1 LALPAALNAE
11 PLLPTQIWKQSR
23 RDWQQSDRPQI
34 VPPPIE
40 AVLPRSTFHHGV
52 TSSGTSLQTPGVPP
66 VLVKPSKTPSLPLEA
81 GNRIGS
87 KSVDWDEVQAWFW
100 LLPQSLA
107 RLVRDTDLNRQHAK
121 KSHAV
126 QTSGKAHPIQ
136 YIARD
141 ATDEYKKRLNTKT
154 NAFKTS
160 GVLGGVHHLCPFS
173 ADFELQ
179 LKVDPSTMQIRIHW
193 TPLSLFDRLMGFELW
208 STRAITKPSVSLVS

>member
-1 LALPAALNAE
+1 MP
-11 PLLPTQIWKQSR
+11 
-23 RDWQQSDRPQI
+23 
-34 VPPPIE
+34 
-40 AVLPRSTFHHGV
+40 
-52 TSSGTSLQTPGVPP
+52 
-66 VLVKPSKTPSLPLEA
+66 
-81 GNRIGS
+81 
-87 KSVDWDEVQAWFW
+87 
-100 LLPQSLA
+100 
-107 RLVRDTDLNRQHAK
+107 K

-160 GVLGGVHHLCPFS
+160 GVLGGVHRPFPFS